1 MRRNFSVEEKMSAIG
16 LVFQGESA
24 RSVSRRLH
32 LGHHIL
38 YEWIESYKLRGI
50 EGLKPKGKRQRRLSY
65 EEKCRIIREYQE
77 SELTLCQLSAKYDI
91 ASSVLANW
99 VRLAERKGFETL
111 MSKKRGPKT
120 GMVRMKRLP
129 KDECEKENERLRK
142 ENDGESPAKKSESLS
157 RGKRSPK
164 QSDWAQAIEELRRN
178 EHADL
183 GLLLELKKMARST
196 FYYHLKNSK
205 KEDKYREDKD
215 MIYTI
220 FHRHKGRYGYRRI
233 TLELRNRNRLINHK
247 TVKKLMDELG
257 LKSEVRKVKYRSYK
271 GAVGKTAPNIIDR
284 DFVADRPYQKLATD
298 VTQMTVGGCKIY
310 LSPILDMCDGEILS
324 YTITEAPNLEMVMS
338 MLNQMYERIELPK
351 GAVLHSDQGWH
362 YQHAAYQNSL
372 KKHNIIQSMSRKG
385 NCLDNAMMENFFGLM
400 KSELLYPGKYTSAEV
415 FKKDLI
421 EYIEY
426 YNNERIKLRLNG
438 MSPVQYRTQFQMSNN
453 V

>member
-129 KDECEKENERLRK
+129 KDECEKENERLR
-142 ENDGESPAKKSESLS
+142 NGESPAKKSESLS

-421 EYIEY
+421 EYIDY